1 MHRPALHSM
10 LTTTALAELIVMVL
24 WWSCGVVCPA
34 TPSRSRACR
43 AKRACGHRRRH
54 RSNEA
59 TQPCCPV
66 VRENEYFQPFRYK
79 NLIDAFGLR
88 VSLLV
93 VSHRFFYNVRRTG
106 GQQTTPRPRAVRVSQ
121 VLLDFN

>member
-1 MHRPALHSM
+1 MHRHALHSM

-34 TPSRSRACR
+34 TPSESRACR
-43 AKRACGHRRRH
+43 VKRACGHRRRH

-66 VRENEYFQPFRYK
+66 VRENEYFQPFR
-79 NLIDAFGLR
+79 
-88 VSLLV
+88 
-93 VSHRFFYNVRRTG
+93 
-106 GQQTTPRPRAVRVSQ
+106 
-121 VLLDFN
+121 